1 MNTRGET
8 SQRSSLHSTN
18 ASTMTGVEKISRET
32 SVKIYVLTDTTV
44 GHGSGTYFTYRGH
57 YFVLTAYH
65 VTEDKPVI
73 NGVKVG
79 QKVLYTGY
87 PNLTGPLTIYGTVSG
102 FSVDDS
108 IILQSY
114 AWGGASGSA
123 VLDYRGRLI
132 GIVVGIEV
140 VTSMT
145 GLPSENENVIL
156 IKRFEEGLLK
166 HVDFLLDN

>member
-1 MNTRGET
+1 MGCSGDLMNTRGET

-73 NGVKVG
+73 
-79 QKVLYTGY
+79 
-87 PNLTGPLTIYGTVSG
+87 
-102 FSVDDS
+102 
-108 IILQSY
+108 ILQSY
-114 AWGGASGSA
+114 AWGGVSGSA

>member
-1 MNTRGET
+1 MGCSGDLMNTRGET

-73 NGVKVG
+73 
-79 QKVLYTGY
+79 YTGY